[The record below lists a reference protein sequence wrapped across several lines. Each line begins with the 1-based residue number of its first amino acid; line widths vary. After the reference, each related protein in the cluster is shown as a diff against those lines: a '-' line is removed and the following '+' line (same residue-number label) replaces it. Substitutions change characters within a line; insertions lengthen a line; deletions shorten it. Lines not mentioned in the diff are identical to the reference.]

1 MRPETLAA
9 ILETEL
15 LPHVQKPGRYVGG
28 ELNRTVKDHAALDVT
43 LALAFPDVYEV
54 GMSHL
59 GLKILYEIV
68 NRLDWA
74 CAERAFAPWPD
85 MDERMRERAV
95 PLYSLE
101 TYTPLAA
108 FDLVGFSLQYELCAT
123 NVLRML
129 DLAGIARTAEERL
142 ERGGPIVI
150 AGGPG
155 AFSCEALAPYL
166 DAVVLGDGEVVI
178 TQVLKKMRA
187 AKRSADVTRN
197 PEARRAFLHA
207 IAASI
212 GGVYVPQLYDI
223 TYNDNGAV
231 RAIERRFDD
240 LPLPVERAVV
250 ADLDSAPYPT
260 APVVPLINVV
270 HDRAVLEVMRGCTQG
285 CRFCQAGMIYR
296 PVRERRLETLLD
308 QGRKTLSATG
318 FEEISLTSLSTGDY
332 SRIREL
338 VTALADE
345 LKDDATSI
353 ALPSLRID
361 TYSVELAEQVARIK
375 RTGITFAPETGSE
388 RLRAMINKPVRDN
401 DLLEAASE
409 AYRRGWNLIKL
420 YFMIG
425 LPTETDEDLDA
436 IAALID
442 RVSNAR
448 RAHDGRRGAINV
460 AVSCFVPKAHTPFQW
475 LGFRPLDEF
484 TEKIRYLRERVRSKT
499 VKLRFHDPKQSYL
512 EAVFSRGD
520 RRLAAVVAEAV
531 RLGAR
536 FDDWSEHFRFERWL
550 QAFDGVGLDP
560 GAYAHREFPLDAV
573 LPWDHLSP
581 RVDKTFLLAELER
594 ARRGEL
600 TPDCR
605 RAGCRLCGSVCD
617 V

>member
-1 MRPETLAA
+1 MLAA

-15 LPHVQKPGRYVGG
+15 LPHVQKPGRYIGG
-28 ELNRTVKDHAALDVT
+28 ELNRTVKDHTALDVT

-59 GLKILYEIV
+59 GFKILYEIV
-68 NRLDWA
+68 NSLDWA

-85 MDERMRERAV
+85 MDERMRERGV
-95 PLYSLE
+95 PLHTLE
-101 TYTPLAA
+101 TFTLLSD

-123 NVLRML
+123 NVLHML
-129 DLAGIARTAEERL
+129 DLAGIPRTAEERL
-142 ERGGPIVI
+142 ERGGPII
-150 AGGPG
+150 LAGGPG

-178 TQVLKKMRA
+178 VEILKKMRE
-187 AKRSADVTRN
+187 AKRDADVTRSSS
-197 PEARRAFLHA
+197 ARRAFLHA
-207 IAASI
+207 AAVSV
-212 GGVYVPQLYDI
+212 GGVYVPQFYDV
-223 TYNDNGAV
+223 TYEVSGAV
-231 RAIERRFDD
+231 RSIERAFDD
-240 LPLPVERAVV
+240 LPLPIERTVV
-250 ADLDSAPYPT
+250 ADLDAAPYPT
-260 APVVPLINVV
+260 APIVPLINVV
-270 HDRAVLEVMRGCTQG
+270 HDRAVVEVMRGCTQG
-285 CRFCQAGMIYR
+285 CRFCQAGIIYR

-308 QGRKTLSATG
+308 QGHKILASTGLEELSLA
-318 FEEISLTSLSTGDY
+318 SLSTGDY

-338 VTALADE
+338 VTTLANE
-345 LKDDATSI
+345 LKADATSI

-388 RLRAMINKPVRDN
+388 RLRAVINKSVHDN
-401 DLLEAASE
+401 ELLEAATE

-436 IAALID
+436 IAVLID

-448 RAHDGRRGAINV
+448 RAHDGRRGAVNV

-475 LGFRPLDEF
+475 LGFRPLEEF
-484 TEKIRYLRERVRSKT
+484 SEKIRYLRERVRSKAI
-499 VKLRFHDPKQSYL
+499 KLRFHDPKQSYL

-520 RRLAAVVAEAV
+520 RRLASVVAEAV

-550 QAFDGVGLDP
+550 QAFSGVDVNP
-560 GAYAHREFPLDAV
+560 NAYAHRAFALDAM

-581 RVDKTFLLAELER
+581 RVDKAYLLAELDR
-594 ARRGEL
+594 ARRGEF

-605 RAGCRLCGSVCD
+605 REGCRLCGSVCD

>member
-1 MRPETLAA
+1 MRPDMLAA

-15 LPHVQKPGRYVGG
+15 LPRVQKPGRYVGG
-28 ELNRTVKDHAALDVT
+28 EINRVVKDHAALDAT

-54 GMSHL
+54 GMSHV
-59 GLKILYEIV
+59 GFKILYEIV

-85 MDERMRERAV
+85 MDERMRERGV
-95 PLYSLE
+95 PLYTLE
-101 TYTPLAA
+101 TYTPLGA
-108 FDLVGFSLQYELCAT
+108 FDLVGFSLQYELCAS

-129 DLAGIARTAEERL
+129 DLAGIARTSEERL
-142 ERGGPIVI
+142 ERGGPII
-150 AGGPG
+150 LAGGPG

-178 TQVLKKMRA
+178 VEILKRLRE
-187 AKRSADVTRN
+187 AKRHIAVTCD

-207 IAASI
+207 IATTVA
-212 GGVYVPQLYDI
+212 GVYVPQFYRIAYD
-223 TYNDNGAV
+223 DDGAV
-231 RAIERRFDD
+231 RSIEREFDD

-250 ADLDSAPYPT
+250 ADLDAAPYPT

-270 HDRAVLEVMRGCTQG
+270 HDRAVIEVMRGCTQG

-308 QGRKTLSATG
+308 QGRKTLGATG
-318 FEEISLTSLSTGDY
+318 FDEISLASLSTGDY

-338 VTALADE
+338 VTTLADE
-345 LKDDATSI
+345 LKDDAVSI

-388 RLRAMINKPVRDN
+388 RLRAVINKPVRDN
-401 DLLEAASE
+401 DLLEAATE
-409 AYRRGWNLIKL
+409 AFRRGWNLIKL

-425 LPTETDEDLDA
+425 LPTETTEDLDA

-475 LGFRPLDEF
+475 LGFRPLEEF
-484 TEKIRYLRERVRSKT
+484 ETKRRHLRERVRSKAI
-499 VKLRFHDPKQSYL
+499 KLRFHDPKQSYL

-536 FDDWSEHFRFERWL
+536 FDDWSEHFSFERWL
-550 QAFDGVGLDP
+550 RAFDAVGLDP
-560 GAYAHREFPLDAV
+560 DLYAHREFAPEAV

-581 RVDKTFLLAELER
+581 RIDKAFLLAEFER

-605 RAGCRLCGSVCD
+605 REGCRLCGSVCD